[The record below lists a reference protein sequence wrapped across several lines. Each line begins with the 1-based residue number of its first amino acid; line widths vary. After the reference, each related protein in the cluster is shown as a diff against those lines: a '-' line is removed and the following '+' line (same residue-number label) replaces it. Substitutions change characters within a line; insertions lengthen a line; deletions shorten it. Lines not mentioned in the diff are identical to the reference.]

1 MYKLLE
7 PLLDT
12 KCFYGVVAS
21 RCYILKYVNLSKY
34 FFFEERI
41 WIGRLKFVNCIPLYH
56 LWEKGNEGA
65 KIS

>member
-1 MYKLLE
+1 MHVQVAWALIGYKMFLCCCVRKFEQIFFLL
-7 PLLDT
+7 
-12 KCFYGVVAS
+12 K
-21 RCYILKYVNLSKY
+21 
-34 FFFEERI
+34 ERI